1 MRLKMAKEIKK
12 TMKSIIDNKNRGSVK
27 IWLLFVGIIL
37 AYHLLFREYT
47 GDAVEYFSHRFDNNT
62 LLEALK
68 IRYEGWTSRLLLE
81 SLEIYFSTNMKMLSW
96 SIANMFMYCILAA
109 SLMEL
114 TDHKADSLVASLL
127 LVYPVLEM
135 GSAGWLSTFIVYLWP
150 LATGCF
156 AAVSLKMMA
165 EEKKIRG
172 WRVIVTLICVVF
184 STNSEQFA
192 VVYFCVL
199 FLFAVYMFNCKRFSP
214 KTLSFFLVQLAL
226 CLGNIIFAL
235 TCPGNAK
242 RQIAEISTWMKDFP
256 ALSVVDKF
264 VLGVNSTFS
273 AMTDRNL
280 LFFVFLTTI
289 VGLVFLSK
297 KKNLYVPAS
306 FLMGVLC
313 LRTVGKS
320 LAAVYFPE
328 LNALFDHVSGEM
340 RIDSITYTT
349 PSSYFPFVIYIL
361 LIMAV
366 VYILLNLSEK
376 AEASL
381 LMAFMFCVGILSRLI
396 MGFSPTL
403 YASGSRTFLF
413 FDGVLIYLTVKAL
426 DYGLRDHMIGTTAW
440 IRYGKALCIIASI
453 STLSNFVA
461 ICTRY

>member
-1 MRLKMAKEIKK
+1 MMNKMKETIK
-12 TMKSIIDNKNRGSVK
+12 SGVDNKKRENYKYVF
-27 IWLLFVGIIL
+27 LFMAIMLG
-37 AYHLLFREYT
+37 YHLLMREYV
-47 GDAVEYFSHRFDNNT
+47 GDAVVDFSHR
-62 LLEALK
+62 LENSTMLEVLK
-68 IRYEGWTSRLLLE
+68 MRYESWTSRLLLE
-81 SLEIYFSTNMKMLSW
+81 AAETYFATDMKMVAW
-96 SIANMFMYCILAA
+96 SIVNMFMYGILMV

-114 TDHKADSLVASLL
+114 TAHRADSVVSSLL
-127 LVYPVLEM
+127 LIYPVLEM

-320 LAAVYFPE
+320 FAALYFPE

-340 RIDSITYTT
+340 RIDPITYTT
-349 PSSYFPFVIYIL
+349 PSNYFPFVIYIL

-440 IRYGKALCIIASI
+440 IRYEKVLCIIAGI
-453 STLSNFVA
+453 STISNFVA
-461 ICTRY
+461 ICARY